1 MRPEDIDAINRR
13 IKVSRALKADGTI
26 GNPKSKD
33 ENRAVPIPPQ
43 FWKRVAPLLRRNQM
57 LVLDRRGERY
67 SHDTIR
73 TGWNAFKREVDI
85 LLGAEVDK
93 DGYIIESVVAEDV
106 VPYTLRHTYC
116 TYLQNAGVPLNVA
129 RYLMGHS
136 KIELTAKNYNNRRK

>member
-26 GNPKSKD
+26 VNPKSKD
-33 ENRAVPIPPQ
+33 GNLAVPIPPQ
-43 FWKRVAPLLRRNQM
+43 LWKRIAPLLKRNQM
-57 LVLDRRGERY
+57 LVLDRRDERY
-67 SHDTIR
+67 THDTIH

-85 LLGAEVDK
+85 LLGAEVDE
-93 DGYIIESVVAEDV
+93 DGYIIESVVADDL

-116 TYLQNAGVPLNVA
+116 TDLQNAGVPLNVA